1 MVTVFTPLYN
11 RADIVESLYNSLKR
25 QTVKDF
31 EWLVIDDGSTDNP
44 KEKFDVWIKENNGFE
59 IRFYRVENGGKHR
72 AINKG
77 VKLAKGELF
86 FISDSDDYLPDNAIE
101 LVEKIDSGIEDKT
114 GFAGFSGIIKS
125 PSGELFGTT
134 FEGDY
139 VDATSLDREKYGVSG
154 DKSEVMYTEVMKK
167 YPFPEIENE
176 NFITED
182 IVWSRMAADG
192 YKIRWTNEF
201 IYVAEY
207 LEGGLTM
214 QGREK
219 FKKNPIGYTMYAKQ
233 ITKLRNMSEKEK
245 YNYYYYCYLDLKD
258 TLGLVKTAKLLEVS
272 VLKLWLKAANM
283 ETRQLLHD
291 LLKKN
296 R

>member
-1 MVTVFTPLYN
+1 MVTIFTPLYN
-11 RADIVESLYNSLKR
+11 RADIVENLYNSLKR

-44 KEKFDVWIKENNGFE
+44 KEKFDVWIKENNGFD

-134 FEGDY
+134 FDGDY
-139 VDATSLDREKYGVSG
+139 IDATSLDRGEYGVSG

-207 LEGGLTM
+207 LEDGLTM

-219 FKKNPIGYTMYAKQ
+219 FRKNPIGYTMYAKQ
-233 ITKLRNMSEKEK
+233 ITKLRNMSEI
-245 YNYYYYCYLDLKD
+245 
-258 TLGLVKTAKLLEVS
+258 
-272 VLKLWLKAANM
+272 
-283 ETRQLLHD
+283 
-291 LLKKN
+291 
-296 R
+296 

>member
-1 MVTVFTPLYN
+1 M
-11 RADIVESLYNSLKR
+11 
-25 QTVKDF
+25 
-31 EWLVIDDGSTDNP
+31 
-44 KEKFDVWIKENNGFE
+44 
-59 IRFYRVENGGKHR
+59 ENGGKHR

-258 TLGLVKTAKLLEVS
+258 TLGLVKTAKLLEAS

>member
-1 MVTVFTPLYN
+1 MVTIFTPLYN
-11 RADIVESLYNSLKR
+11 RADIVENLYNSLKR

-44 KEKFDVWIKENNGFE
+44 KEKFDVWIKENNGFD

-101 LVEKIDSGIEDKT
+101 LVEKIDNGIEDKT

-134 FEGDY
+134 FDGDY
-139 VDATSLDREKYGVSG
+139 IDATSLDRGEYGVSG

-207 LEGGLTM
+207 LEDGLTM

-219 FKKNPIGYTMYAKQ
+219 FRKNPIGYTMYAKQ
-233 ITKLRNMSEKEK
+233 ITKLRNMSEKET

-258 TLGLVKTAKLLEVS
+258 TLGLVKTARLLEAS
-272 VLKLWLKAANM
+272 ALKLWLKAANM
-283 ETRQLLHD
+283 KTRQLLHN